1 MSVDALLASLEYPPD
16 FDVSHKIVDALG
28 NMCYPEQRIDG
39 YSDHIF
45 RTMNRMAHVGRD
57 DEDDQLLAAELDN
70 ILVPPQ
76 LTDMEKAR
84 LLLECETLQAGR
96 QAIEKRDVER
106 AQALAHKEHLLK
118 LAAEKAAQRDRQK
131 RKFEQIK
138 TMIDCIIRF
147 VAEHEQNGIPFRMEP
162 FQLEIL
168 RGMTLGCAEK
178 QLGHDLYKYKHLLL
192 DMVGLASPAVARFNP
207 EINNPRLLREVDRL
221 FNYYNKCY
229 MVATVPRRCGKTTIV
244 SVVLGAML
252 SFMGIDIMVIQVQAQ
267 NQNMASTIRKNV
279 QTFMDAY
286 RDKTWFP
293 DKFKY
298 KDLTGTDKSLVYHFE
313 PGVKDKMTTAHY
325 LASSNQS
332 ARGQNPDICVVD
344 EAAFVGANLL
354 VSVLPLM
361 TVKGTKQIH
370 ISSPGSADSWISH
383 VGDVKQENGETLAQI
398 IDYKYKCKAH
408 AEEDGISCVCND
420 IYKPD
425 HIEIEEGVKE
435 LMNMVCDGAFEMELT
450 GGHTLNVKPD
460 NRPFETGALNFM
472 MNNIPVNHTVFKQS
486 SESLVVISID
496 PTWSTGTVSNI
507 GVCTSVHT
515 VRNGM
520 PRIIVFGLDELDISN
535 HVSYS
540 SRLHELVLTTH
551 IMVSRLMFP
560 DLDVAIV
567 IESNTFAE
575 SVSNLW
581 AAVANWCLESGAQNV
596 FAFVDK
602 TKDVV
607 NSQPGKMIGRQKLQ
621 QFLAFADAMRVYK
634 IGHAD
639 VVFAVG
645 PMVMNS
651 FIRRL
656 KLSEHSLKIKPQTHL
671 TGSLASQLLHRDADT
686 FSETVCDGKDPEQLA
701 FSVAQQLDVDPMKI
715 KELLFNYTGVNLNK
729 LLAQMKKVKVISD
742 ANNQPVL
749 DTGGKKKA
757 AGTVDKDDILSAAFL
772 NFLVLDEVSNPDNRL
787 YPIRG

>member
-1 MSVDALLASLEYPPD
+1 MNAMSHS
-16 FDVSHKIVDALG
+16 
-28 NMCYPEQRIDG
+28 C
-39 YSDHIF
+39 
-45 RTMNRMAHVGRD
+45 
-57 DEDDQLLAAELDN
+57 
-70 ILVPPQ
+70 
-76 LTDMEKAR
+76 
-84 LLLECETLQAGR
+84 
-96 QAIEKRDVER
+96 
-106 AQALAHKEHLLK
+106 
-118 LAAEKAAQRDRQK
+118 
-131 RKFEQIK
+131 
-138 TMIDCIIRF
+138 
-147 VAEHEQNGIPFRMEP
+147 
-162 FQLEIL
+162 
-168 RGMTLGCAEK
+168 
-178 QLGHDLYKYKHLLL
+178 
-192 DMVGLASPAVARFNP
+192 
-207 EINNPRLLREVDRL
+207 
-221 FNYYNKCY
+221 
-229 MVATVPRRCGKTTIV
+229 
-244 SVVLGAML
+244 
-252 SFMGIDIMVIQVQAQ
+252 
-267 NQNMASTIRKNV
+267 
-279 QTFMDAY
+279 
-286 RDKTWFP
+286 
-293 DKFKY
+293 
-298 KDLTGTDKSLVYHFE
+298 SLV
-313 PGVKDKMTTAHY
+313 
-325 LASSNQS
+325 SNQS